1 MRKHLHWL
9 LSASLGLGG
18 VAFMG
23 CERNSGGNPQAN
35 KDSSQAADSKILNNK
50 NDAASVAGSKIPGD
64 QIGTIDLTRIY
75 GALKD
80 VSEDAFTKNHFDN
93 LVGKFTSPDKD
104 RIGKGFANQKFDD
117 LDGRIDQLN
126 KDYKAKYGHS
136 FDIEKT
142 KVFENWVAV
151 QKTGTMYRGERA
163 AEAVADVG
171 CFLGAHRPGFLH
183 DPIER
188 LAADEVHPDADLAAD
203 FARAVHGDDVLIR
216 DSKGRG
222 VIATSRAEWDAFL
235 NGCKGGVF
243 DGI

>member
-35 KDSSQAADSKILNNK
+35 KDSSQSADSKILNNK
-50 NDAASVAGSKIPGD
+50 SDAASVAGSRIPGD
-64 QIGTIDLTRIY
+64 QIGTVDLTRIY
-75 GALKD
+75 GTLKD

-93 LVGKFTSPDKD
+93 LVGRFTAADKD

-142 KVFENWVAV
+142 KVFENWVSV
-151 QKTGTMYRGERA
+151 QKTGEDKDNTYANVMFPASHGLPA
-163 AEAVADVG
+163 LTVPVAKHMEVWRLDV
-171 CFLGAHRPGFLH
+171 P
-183 DPIER
+183 
-188 LAADEVHPDADLAAD
+188 
-203 FARAVHGDDVLIR
+203 DDVSGSQLKQSLLDHLTAIDNMKDQWPAQELEGQR
-216 DSKGRG
+216 MM
-222 VIATSRAEWDAFL
+222 VHH
-235 NGCKGGVF
+235 VF
-243 DGI
+243 MALFNKPVNAQQ

>member
-151 QKTGTMYRGERA
+151 QKTG
-163 AEAVADVG
+163 
-171 CFLGAHRPGFLH
+171 
-183 DPIER
+183 DPTC
-188 LAADEVHPDADLAAD
+188 PQ
-203 FARAVHGDDVLIR
+203 
-216 DSKGRG
+216 
-222 VIATSRAEWDAFL
+222 
-235 NGCKGGVF
+235 
-243 DGI
+243 